1 MKIISPFDR
10 FVVVAGPNGSGK
22 STITKKFFKRGL
34 LPEVYL
40 NPDEIAK
47 ELSPNDVWAG
57 RIAAGRKAVELRE
70 LYLEKRQSFT
80 METTL
85 SGISEIAA
93 IKEAINIG
101 YKVSMIYVSLDG
113 EFENIGRVKNRAR
126 KGGHDVPIV
135 DILRR
140 RQRSFENLLKI
151 IDFIPRVIII
161 DNTQFP
167 KTIFRKNKHII
178 TYVSNDLPEW
188 FTSIFCNKITDYRL
202 EASSRHVL
210 GIIEEDNDCK
220 KY

>member
-1 MKIISPFDR
+1 MKIISPFNR

-22 STITKKFFKRGL
+22 STITKKFFRRGL

-40 NPDEIAK
+40 NPDDIAK

-85 SGISEIAA
+85 SGVSEIAA
-93 IKEAINIG
+93 IKEAIKIG

-113 EFENIGRVKNRAR
+113 EYENIGRVKNRAR
-126 KGGHDVPIV
+126 KGGHDVPIA

-151 IDFIPRVIII
+151 
-161 DNTQFP
+161 
-167 KTIFRKNKHII
+167 KL
-178 TYVSNDLPEW
+178 LP
-188 FTSIFCNKITDYRL
+188 
-202 EASSRHVL
+202 
-210 GIIEEDNDCK
+210 
-220 KY
+220 